1 MQFYDDHSSFS
12 EKLRHPVSRSLLRDI
27 TDDELRAM
35 AAHELVP
42 NNQGSS
48 LYVTRIRSRSG
59 AFTEVVYDIDE
70 SLVALLEQ
78 VWGYLRWQ
86 QMIRVTARIGS
97 PDRQPLFSNLYV
109 TRRYARIAQMFA
121 MNFSVELDQDYAD
134 IVTVVVPEWH
144 QRKIIVMPR
153 QRVTYILGSD
163 YYGEAKM
170 AMLRMAMH
178 LGRETM
184 NALGLHAG
192 SKVIRVNTP
201 RGLEEKGVLVFG
213 LSGTG
218 KTTITIADHDLSDP
232 EGVEVLQ
239 DDVNIILPNGSA
251 LGSEANFYIKT
262 DNVSRQP
269 ALLWAAR
276 DKKALIENCW
286 VDEDGEIDF
295 DNHAITT
302 NGRAVVPRDI
312 IPNTSDRIDLERVDC
327 LLFNMRRYD
336 LPPIGRLVSAEQA
349 AAFFMLG
356 ESTITSA
363 EDPSRVGQAKRVPG
377 FDPFIIDNHH
387 VNGNR
392 LLRILRDNP
401 GISCYVLNTG
411 RMGGKEGANITP
423 DVTCSTIRGAMRETL
438 EWRYDDILGYEIPRQ
453 LEIPRSS
460 DYDPYTWYSREKYAE
475 MIGGLRRERREYL
488 QQFKG
493 LAPEVTGAV

>member
-1 MQFYDDHSSFS
+1 MMFHDEHSPFF

-27 TDDELRAM
+27 SADELKAM
-35 AAHELVP
+35 AAHEVIP

-48 LYVTRIRSRSG
+48 LYVTRIRSRSA

-70 SLVALLEQ
+70 NLVSLLEQ
-78 VWGYLRWQ
+78 VWGYIRWQ

-97 PDRQPLFSNLYV
+97 SDRQPLFANMYV

-121 MNFSVELDQDYAD
+121 MNFSAQFDQDFAD
-134 IVTVVVPEWH
+134 LVTVAVPEWH
-144 QRKIIVMPR
+144 QRKIIVLPR

-170 AMLRMAMH
+170 AMLRMAMYI
-178 LGRETM
+178 GRETM
-184 NALGLHAG
+184 DVLGLHAG
-192 SKVIRVNTP
+192 SKIVRINTP
-201 RGLEEKGVLVFG
+201 RGLEEKGLLIFG

-218 KTTITIADHDLSDP
+218 KTTITTTDHHLTAP

-239 DDVNIILPNGSA
+239 DDINILLPNGSA

-262 DNVSRQP
+262 DNVTKQP
-269 ALLWAAR
+269 PLLSAAR
-276 DKKALIENCW
+276 ERSALIENCW
-286 VDEDGEIDF
+286 VDEDGEIDY

-302 NGRAVVPRDI
+302 NGRAVVPREA
-312 IPNTSDRIDLERVDC
+312 IPNTSKRIDLDRVDC

-377 FDPFIIDNHH
+377 FDPFIMDNPHI
-387 VNGNR
+387 NGNR

-401 GISCYVLNTG
+401 GIRCYVLNTG
-411 RMGGKEGANITP
+411 RIGGKDGANMTP
-423 DVTCSTIRGAMRETL
+423 EVTFAAIRGALGESI
-438 EWRYDDILGYEIPRQ
+438 EWRYDDILGYEIPKA
-453 LEIPRSS
+453 LDIP
-460 DYDPYTWYSREKYAE
+460 DAENYDPYKWYSREQYAE
-475 MIGGLRRERREYL
+475 MIGALRRERKEYL
-488 QQFKG
+488 VKFKG
-493 LAPEVTGAV
+493 LAPEITDSV

>member
-1 MQFYDDHSSFS
+1 VQFFDDYSSFS

-27 TDDELRAM
+27 TEDELRAM
-35 AAHELVP
+35 AAHERVP
-42 NNQGSS
+42 NNQGAS
-48 LYVTRIRSRSG
+48 LYVTKIRSRSA
-59 AFTEVVYDIDE
+59 AFTEVLYETDE
-70 SLVALLEQ
+70 SLVTLLEQ
-78 VWGYLRWQ
+78 IWGYLRWQ

-97 PDRQPLFSNLYV
+97 PDRQPLFANLYV

-121 MNFSVELDQDYAD
+121 MNFSVELDRDYAD

-144 QRKIIVMPR
+144 QRKIIVLPR

-163 YYGEAKM
+163 YYGETKM
-170 AMLRMAMH
+170 ATLRMAMH

-192 SKVIRVNTP
+192 SKIIRVNTP

-218 KTTITIADHDLSDP
+218 KTTITTADHGLEEP

-239 DDVNIILPNGSA
+239 DDINILLPNGGA

-262 DNVSRQP
+262 DNVTKQP
-269 ALLWAAR
+269 ALLSAAR
-276 DKKALIENCW
+276 DRRALIENCW

-302 NGRAVVPRDI
+302 NGRAVVPRDA
-312 IPNTSDRIDLERVDC
+312 IPNTSTRIDLDRVDC

-336 LPPIGRLVSAEQA
+336 IPPIGRLTSAEQA
-349 AAFFMLG
+349 AACFMLG

-363 EDPSRVGQAKRVPG
+363 EDPSRVGQAKRVVG
-377 FDPFIIDNHH
+377 FDPFIIDNPHI
-387 VNGNR
+387 NGNR

-401 GISCYVLNTG
+401 GIRCYVLNTG
-411 RMGGKEGANITP
+411 RIGGKDGANITGE
-423 DVTCSTIRGAMRETL
+423 VTCSAIREAMREKL
-438 EWRYDDILGYEIPRQ
+438 EWRYDDILGYEIPKELSVQ
-453 LEIPRSS
+453 GSAEF
-460 DYDPYTWYSREKYAE
+460 DPYRWYSREEYAR
-475 MIGGLRRERREYL
+475 MIGSLRQERREHL

-493 LAPEVTGAV
+493 LAPEIVDGV